1 MKYSTK
7 NWLACL
13 IMLLTVFISCSV
25 NKANIDNSLKKYF
38 DENKVEGCFTMYNN
52 KDGKVTVYNMQ
63 LDTVRVTPAST
74 FKIVNS
80 LIAIETGVIS
90 DEKMVI
96 KWDGVKRWNEEWN
109 KDLDFTQAFK
119 ASAVPYFQAI
129 AKRIGKDTMQRWI
142 DSLNYGNRII
152 GKNIDS
158 FWLDNSIKISADEQ
172 VGLIKRLYFDQ
183 LPFQKR
189 TQQMVRSVMLQEE
202 NTQYTL
208 SYKTGFGFD
217 ENNKSIGWVTGWIE
231 ENKHPFFFTLMIQ
244 TADKT
249 VDIKTVRIKILK
261 NILTQYGFFK
271 GTM

>member
-172 VGLIKRLYFDQ
+172 VGLIKRLYFD
-183 LPFQKR
+183 
-189 TQQMVRSVMLQEE
+189 
-202 NTQYTL
+202 
-208 SYKTGFGFD
+208 
-217 ENNKSIGWVTGWIE
+217 
-231 ENKHPFFFTLMIQ
+231 
-244 TADKT
+244 
-249 VDIKTVRIKILK
+249 
-261 NILTQYGFFK
+261 
-271 GTM
+271 